1 MFGRI
6 LDEDMDMVAL
16 AVAGDKDAVH
26 RLANHR
32 EVAFEPINRRIVKN
46 LAAIFGDKNKVAD
59 QFCDR
64 VSFPAI
70 L

>member
-6 LDEDMDMVAL
+6 PDEDMDMVAL

-26 RLANHR
+26 RLANLR